1 MSVFT
6 SRWKAL
12 WWSAGVLLTAYCS
25 VPSAQETAQSDADQ
39 AQSAKD
45 TKQAADALNGLNN
58 QNSAPSQD

>member
-25 VPSAQETAQSDADQ
+25 VPSAEESAQSDAEKTQSEQ
-39 AQSAKD
+39 AA
-45 TKQAADALNGLNN
+45 KQAVDAINGLNN
-58 QNSAPSQD
+58 SRSTHNQD